1 MVSVSFGGWFFWDTF
16 AALQCKLLGFARF
29 SLQLFSDSL
38 CYFFF
43 LVFCF
48 LLWRFRFV
56 FLHPP
61 AAAWSLFISCSPP
74 LHTLRHLFEC
84 VKFSYLDSF
93 FYYFFLSFWVW
104 LTGIWLWQFQS
115 LHSSCS
121 PFSGNFDSFV
131 KSFYCDLLQSCKSN
145 AAKRKRCEQRE
156 GGGQLEFPIDIS
168 ARDLERMLRI
178 NY

>member
-1 MVSVSFGGWFFWDTF
+1 MRHFCRFTVQIVGFCSLFAAAFFGFSLLYFFWFFVFF
-16 AALQCKLLGFARF
+16 AAF
-29 SLQLFSDSL
+29 SICLPTSASRGMVPLH
-38 CYFFF
+38 
-43 LVFCF
+43 F
-48 LLWRFRFV
+48 LL
-56 FLHPP
+56 
-61 AAAWSLFISCSPP
+61 PP

-168 ARDLERMLRI
+168 ARDLERTLRI

>member
-1 MVSVSFGGWFFWDTF
+1 MQIVGFCSLFAAAFFGFSVLFFFWFFVFFCDVFDLSSYIRQPRHGPSSYPAPSIAHASAFIWV
-16 AALQCKLLGFARF
+16 CK
-29 SLQLFSDSL
+29 
-38 CYFFF
+38 
-43 LVFCF
+43 VF
-48 LLWRFRFV
+48 LLRF
-56 FLHPP
+56 
-61 AAAWSLFISCSPP
+61 
-74 LHTLRHLFEC
+74 
-84 VKFSYLDSF
+84 F
-93 FYYFFLSFWVW
+93 FYYFFFSFLSFWVW

-145 AAKRKRCEQRE
+145 AAKRKSCEQIE
-156 GGGQLEFPIDIS
+156 GGGWEGVQLEFPIDIC

>member
-1 MVSVSFGGWFFWDTF
+1 MRHFCRFTVQIVGFCSLFVAAFFG
-16 AALQCKLLGFARF
+16 F
-29 SLQLFSDSL
+29 SLL
-38 CYFFF
+38 FFF